1 MNDLDRLREWRVPD
15 PPGVDVRDRALE
27 KLEALFYAPTT
38 PVRVR
43 PARRR
48 LGLRAAIALMVTV
61 TLAAGVV
68 VWAQRETDRRLD
80 AVGRI
85 HLPKGTLSGVPGG
98 KLPATFL
105 IVGSDSRAGTNDPA
119 FGDPALQDGERAD
132 TMILLRVTKQGAGA
146 LWIPRDTFV
155 DGTSPQRLNGEL
167 VYGPARLIGAIRAKF
182 GISIDRYVEVRFRG
196 FQRIVDALGG
206 VSMMVE
212 APSRDLYSGL
222 DIPAAGCASFDGKRA
237 LEWARSRHYE
247 QYVDGRWQMIGTNA
261 DIGRI
266 ARQEQLVSAIRS
278 RSRQRLAADP
288 RALLRTVDAII
299 PNLRVDADMSRDD
312 IVRVARTLFGLAPG
326 STSLGTMPFKAQ
338 TALRNGIAGL
348 EPAPGTDLLVR
359 EFAVATDID
368 QIQVLRNQT
377 VITGGTVDC
386 K

>member
-1 MNDLDRLREWRVPD
+1 
-15 PPGVDVRDRALE
+15 
-27 KLEALFYAPTT
+27 
-38 PVRVR
+38 
-43 PARRR
+43 
-48 LGLRAAIALMVTV
+48 
-61 TLAAGVV
+61 
-68 VWAQRETDRRLD
+68 
-80 AVGRI
+80 
-85 HLPKGTLSGVPGG
+85 
-98 KLPATFL
+98 
-105 IVGSDSRAGTNDPA
+105 
-119 FGDPALQDGERAD
+119 
-132 TMILLRVTKQGAGA
+132 
-146 LWIPRDTFV
+146 
-155 DGTSPQRLNGEL
+155 
-167 VYGPARLIGAIRAKF
+167 
-182 GISIDRYVEVRFRG
+182 
-196 FQRIVDALGG
+196 
-206 VSMMVE
+206 
-212 APSRDLYSGL
+212 
-222 DIPAAGCASFDGKRA
+222 
-237 LEWARSRHYE
+237 
-247 QYVDGRWQMIGTNA
+247 MIGTNA